1 MYSEQLELPFVD
13 RNDNTYKKIT
23 YKNFTY
29 RGVRDSMGVVTHT
42 ITGPNAE
49 TVKFYVDYDSDFATM
64 KDVME
69 YVNTILEVAAP
80 I

>member
-1 MYSEQLELPFVD
+1 MYNEQLELPFVEK
-13 RNDNTYKKIT
+13 NDNTYKKIT
-23 YKNFTY
+23 YKNFIY
-29 RGVRDSMGVVTHT
+29 HGVRDSMGVVSHT

-80 I
+80 L